1 MADLCAGAA
10 EGAGHWA
17 ADAAGAAGGC
27 AAASGVS
34 AALFGALLAAL
45 TQSYKRLGDAGAF
58 PADATER
65 LRDSYDFVVVGA
77 GSAGSAVAARLS
89 ENPDWSVLLLEAGGD
104 PPPDSDIVPLFFN
117 LLGTHIDWAYTTERA
132 PANNRGL
139 KDQRWKWPR
148 GKAMGGTS
156 ALNGNLLLRGRP
168 CFYDAWAAQGNA
180 GWRYED
186 VLPLFKRMEDFQD
199 ERLLQAHPHLAR
211 FHGRGGPVSVRPHGF
226 HSPLGPAFLQAYQQM
241 GWRRLADLNGDG
253 VFGAGVAHGTIVNG
267 SRCSAAKAYLRP
279 ARARANL
286 HVVKRALAHRVVVGA
301 GEAGARRAAAV
312 RFRRAGE
319 AGAREV
325 AVRREVVVSAGA
337 VNSPQLLMLSGVGP
351 REQLDRLSIP
361 LVADLPV
368 GENLQDHLAYL
379 GLLISFDDVLNV
391 DLNEAFYLLLKNR
404 TGPLT
409 SNDLLSVTT
418 YINTESAPGEEDE
431 ASDCPDGQ
439 LFHAALPKGDASAVT
454 SAFNLG
460 DAVARQVQDVVSRR
474 DSVLVLATLQRPR
487 SRGFVRLRSADPS
500 AAPAITTNYLS
511 DPRDLQALQAVV
523 EVGARLA
530 ETEALKALGAR
541 LEKIVP
547 PGCEDLAF
555 GSRAFWRCAVPQ
567 LTGTLFHP
575 AGTCKMA
582 PAHDPGSVVDARLR
596 VRGVHGLRVADASVM
611 PTVVGTAPNAATI
624 MIGEK
629 AAQMIKEDWKEA

>member
-1 MADLCAGAA
+1 M
-10 EGAGHWA
+10 
-17 ADAAGAAGGC
+17 
-27 AAASGVS
+27 
-34 AALFGALLAAL
+34 
-45 TQSYKRLGDAGAF
+45 Y
-58 PADATER
+58 
-65 LRDSYDFVVVGA
+65 VVVVWP
-77 GSAGSAVAARLS
+77 SRLTVLSRARCLQA
-89 ENPDWSVLLLEAGGD
+89 L
-104 PPPDSDIVPLFFN
+104 
-117 LLGTHIDWAYTTERA
+117 
-132 PANNRGL
+132 
-139 KDQRWKWPR
+139 
-148 GKAMGGTS
+148 GGTS
-156 ALNGNLLLRGRP
+156 AINGNLLLRGRP
-168 CFYDAWAAQGNA
+168 CFYDAWAAAGNA
-180 GWRYED
+180 GWRYDD
-186 VLPLFKRMEDFQD
+186 VLPLFRRMESFQD
-199 ERLLQAHPHLAR
+199 ERLLQAHPRLAR
-211 FHGRGGPVSVRPHGF
+211 LHGRGGPLSVRPHGF

-253 VFGAGVAHGTIVNG
+253 VFGTGVAHGTIVNG
-267 SRCSAAKAYLRP
+267 SRCSAAKAYLSP
-279 ARARANL
+279 ARGRANL
-286 HVVKRALAHRVVVGA
+286 HVVKQALAHRVVVAAEG
-301 GEAGARRAAAV
+301 GVRRAAAV

-325 AVRREVVVSAGA
+325 AARREVVVSAGA

-351 REQLDRLSIP
+351 KEQLDRFGIP

-379 GLLISFDDVLNV
+379 GLLISLDDVLNV

-418 YINTESAPGEEDE
+418 YINTESAPGKEDE
-431 ASDCPDGQ
+431 ARDCPDGQ

-460 DAVARQVQDVVSRR
+460 DEVARQVQDVVSRR
-474 DSVLVLATLQRPR
+474 DSVLVLATLQRPH
-487 SRGFVRLRSADPS
+487 SRGSVRLRSADPS
-500 AAPAITTNYLS
+500 DAPAITTNYLS

-523 EVGARLA
+523 EVAARLA

-541 LEKIVP
+541 LEEIVP
-547 PGCEDLAF
+547 PGCEDLPFAT
-555 GSRAFWRCAVPQ
+555 RDFWRCAVPQ

-596 VRGVHGLRVADASVM
+596 VRRVKGLRVADASVM
-611 PTVVGTAPNAATI
+611 PTVVGTAPNAAAI

-629 AAQMIKEDWKEA
+629 AAHMIKEDWNEA